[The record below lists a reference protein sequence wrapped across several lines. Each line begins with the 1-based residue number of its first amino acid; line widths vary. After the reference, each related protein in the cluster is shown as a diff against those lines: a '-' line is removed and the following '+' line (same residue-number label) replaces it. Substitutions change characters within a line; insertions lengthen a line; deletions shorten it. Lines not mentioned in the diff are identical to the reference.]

1 MDDTTDGFRK
11 SSCKGLCVG
20 LATFIIVFLISLIGI
35 SKNPTTPFDEAAHFD
50 YIVKL
55 SKGHLPKVNERYS
68 QTTLEWMACES
79 QKPEAW
85 SYLEPCGSEKYSPK
99 LAPFWGQSTATGYAP
114 NYYALTAIPYEIC
127 SFTTDQSP
135 IDCARTSNS
144 IWLALAASISVLVMS
159 LLGLSPVL
167 AVIVAVGFY
176 TFPSV
181 LLQGITVNSDAAAFT
196 TSILFIL
203 LAMKLSSKKLSD
215 NKALLLYS
223 ISVFILIPIKQ
234 TSLPMAAFG
243 LLLLWQWKFRQ
254 SDLKRYSSGL
264 VPSIA
269 LVASLI
275 ATYAWQAVQVAWRGT
290 GYKDHMTGWLAGV
303 SPELFDSLNLAFV
316 SGLSPFSLVTWGPLV
331 GTITG
336 TIAGVI
342 ALLCWITLLGPKSI
356 NTNEDSSSENF
367 RINDQ
372 AAFVGFMLAVL
383 SPVILAYMAW
393 LISGSAAVQPR
404 YYMATAITLGC
415 IGIASTSSI
424 YLRILGSSVLGAST
438 LLSLSML
445 LAI

>member
-1 MDDTTDGFRK
+1 MISHRRK
-11 SSCKGLCVG
+11 ILVF
-20 LATFIIVFLISLIGI
+20 TFCVFLIQLVVGIVGI
-35 SKNPTTPFDEAAHFD
+35 SKNPTTPFDEPAHFD
-50 YIVKL
+50 YVVKL
-55 SKGHLPKVNERYS
+55 SKGHLPQVNERYS
-68 QTTLEWMACES
+68 QTTLEWMACET
-79 QKPEAW
+79 QKPESW
-85 SYLEPCGSEKYSPK
+85 SYLEPCGSEKFSPK

-114 NYYALTAIPYEIC
+114 NYYILTAIPYKIC
-127 SFTTDQSP
+127 TLTTEQSP
-135 IDCARTSNS
+135 INCARVANS

-159 LLGLSPVL
+159 LLGLSPAL
-167 AVIVAVGFY
+167 ASIVSIGFY

-203 LAMKLSSKKLSD
+203 LAMKLSSKQMTD
-215 NKALLLYS
+215 RTALFLYS

-254 SDLKRYSSGL
+254 SNLKRYSSGGL
-264 VPSIA
+264 PLIA
-269 LVASLI
+269 LFASLV
-275 ATYAWQAVQVAWRGT
+275 ATYVWQAVQVAWRGT

-303 SPELFDSLNLAFV
+303 SPGLFESLNLAFI

-336 TIAGVI
+336 TIAGVV
-342 ALLCWITLLGPKSI
+342 ALLSWVTLLGPKAI
-356 NTNEDSSSENF
+356 NTKEDSTGKIF
-367 RINDQ
+367 QINDQ
-372 AAFVGFMLAVL
+372 AAFVGFILAVL

-415 IGIASTSSI
+415 IGIASTSSN
-424 YLRILGSSVLGAST
+424 YLRIMAVSALGFSAYSCV
-438 LLSLSML
+438 SML
-445 LAI
+445 IAI

>member
-1 MDDTTDGFRK
+1 
-11 SSCKGLCVG
+11 VG
-20 LATFIIVFLISLIGI
+20 LATFIIVFLFSLIGI

-68 QTTLEWMACES
+68 QTTLEWMACET
-79 QKPEAW
+79 QKPDGW
-85 SYLEPCGSEKYSPK
+85 SYLEPCGSEKFSPK

-114 NYYALTAIPYEIC
+114 NYYVLTAIPYKIC
-127 SFTTDQSP
+127 SLTTEQSP
-135 IDCARTSNS
+135 INCARIANS

-159 LLGLSPVL
+159 LLGLSPIL
-167 AVIVAVGFY
+167 ASIVSIGFY

-203 LAMKLSSKKLSD
+203 LAMKLSSKKMTNFS
-215 NKALLLYS
+215 ALLLYS
-223 ISVFILIPIKQ
+223 IFVFTLIPIKQ

-254 SDLKRYSSGL
+254 SNLKRFSSGG
-264 VPSIA
+264 VPLIA
-269 LVASLI
+269 LLASLV
-275 ATYAWQAVQVAWRGT
+275 ATFAWQAAQVTWRGIA
-290 GYKDHMTGWLAGV
+290 YKDNMTEWLASV
-303 SPELFDSLNLAFV
+303 SAGLSDSMNLALV

-342 ALLCWITLLGPKSI
+342 ALLSWVTLLGPKSI
-356 NTNEDSSSENF
+356 HTNDDSSGTNF
-367 RINDQ
+367 QINDQ
-372 AAFVGFMLAVL
+372 AAFVGFMLAVF
-383 SPVILAYMAW
+383 SPMTLAYMAW

-424 YLRILGSSVLGAST
+424 YLRILGTSVLGVST
-438 LLSLSML
+438 YLSLSML
-445 LAI
+445 IAI

>member
-1 MDDTTDGFRK
+1 MISYRRK
-11 SSCKGLCVG
+11 MKVAALY
-20 LATFIIVFLISLIGI
+20 VFLIQLIIGIVGI
-35 SKNPTTPFDEAAHFD
+35 SKNPTTPFDEPAHFD

-55 SKGHLPKVNERYS
+55 SKGHLPKVNEKFS

-99 LAPFWGQSTATGYAP
+99 FAPFWGQSTATGYAP
-114 NYYALTAIPYEIC
+114 NYYVLTAIPYEIC

-135 IDCARTSNS
+135 INCARIANS
-144 IWLALAASISVLVMS
+144 IWLALAASISVLAMS

-167 AVIVAVGFY
+167 ASIVSIGFY

-203 LAMKLSSKKLSD
+203 LAMKLSSKKIMD
-215 NKALLLYS
+215 RTALLLYS

-243 LLLLWQWKFRQ
+243 LLLLWQWRFRQ
-254 SDLKRYSSGL
+254 SHLKRYSSGL

-269 LVASLI
+269 LTASLVV
-275 ATYAWQAVQVAWRGT
+275 TYAWQAAQVAWRGT

-303 SPELFDSLNLAFV
+303 SPDLFDSLNLAFV
-316 SGLSPFSLVTWGPLV
+316 SGLSPFSLVTWEPLV

-342 ALLCWITLLGPKSI
+342 ALLSWVSLLGPKSS
-356 NTNEDSSSENF
+356 NTNEDSSGKF
-367 RINDQ
+367 FQINDQ

-393 LISGSAAVQPR
+393 VISGSAAVQPR

-424 YLRILGSSVLGAST
+424 YLRILGSSVLAVST
-438 LLSLSML
+438 YLSLSML
-445 LAI
+445 IAI

>member
-1 MDDTTDGFRK
+1 MISHRRK
-11 SSCKGLCVG
+11 VL
-20 LATFIIVFLISLIGI
+20 LATLCVFLIQIVIGFIGI
-35 SKNPTTPFDEAAHFD
+35 SKNPTTPFDEPAHFD
-50 YIVKL
+50 YVVKL
-55 SKGHLPKVNERYS
+55 SKGYLPKVNEKYS
-68 QTTLEWMACES
+68 QTTLEWMACET

-85 SYLEPCGSEKYSPK
+85 SYLEPCGSEKFSPK

-114 NYYALTAIPYEIC
+114 NYYVLTAIPYKIC
-127 SFTTDQSP
+127 SLTTEQSP
-135 IDCARTSNS
+135 INCARIANS
-144 IWLALAASISVLVMS
+144 TWLALAASISVLVMS

-167 AVIVAVGFY
+167 ASIVSIGFY

-203 LAMKLSSKKLSD
+203 LAMKLSSKQMMD
-215 NKALLLYS
+215 RTALLLYS

-254 SDLKRYSSGL
+254 SNLKRYSSGGIPL
-264 VPSIA
+264 LA
-269 LVASLI
+269 LFASLG
-275 ATYAWQAVQVAWRGT
+275 ATYAWQAAQVAWRGI

-303 SPELFDSLNLAFV
+303 SPGLFDSLNLAFI
-316 SGLSPFSLVTWGPLV
+316 SGLSPFSLITWGPLV

-342 ALLCWITLLGPKSI
+342 ALLSWVSLLGPKSS
-356 NTNEDSSSENF
+356 NTNEVSSGKF
-367 RINDQ
+367 FQINDQ
-372 AAFVGFMLAVL
+372 AAFVGFMLAAL

-424 YLRILGSSVLGAST
+424 YLRILGSSVLAVST
-438 LLSLSML
+438 YLSLSML
-445 LAI
+445 IAI